1 MSFLLKMHIE
11 IHFQGNFSNKNGI
24 TLSQF
29 ASFFLAIRNC
39 KYFMNKKWKCSRYTY
54 VFSVCILKMMAR
66 AELQYKNYY
75 NAIWNWISLL
85 GNWEIKGV
93 FFNYCCFSKV
103 YGKSVRYLGYFSI
116 SLGKITLHTQILN
129 WKVKVLNFSL
139 LSLMKKYHKSTFF
152 VKILI
157 SVENNDYFLPCFLC
171 CL

>member
-1 MSFLLKMHIE
+1 MCGNSLTHMSFLLKMHIE

-85 GNWEIKGV
+85 GNWEIVILYTDILIGKVVCGV
-93 FFNYCCFSKV
+93 FS
-103 YGKSVRYLGYFSI
+103 R
-116 SLGKITLHTQILN
+116 
-129 WKVKVLNFSL
+129 VKLV
-139 LSLMKKYHKSTFF
+139 KKYTIQLLKS
-152 VKILI
+152 K
-157 SVENNDYFLPCFLC
+157 SQYRM
-171 CL
+171 